1 MFKNRLNQVRS
12 LAAKASKGAKAAAAS
27 AAVAVMASPAHAAI
41 TTTDI
46 ETTISDVAA
55 AGAVIGLA
63 IVVMHYGIKAYKWIK
78 AAG

>member
-12 LAAKASKGAKAAAAS
+12 LAAKAAAAAS
-27 AAVAVMASPAHAAI
+27 VAALSVPAHAAI
-41 TTTDI
+41 VTTDI
-46 ETTISDVAA
+46 ETTISDVAT